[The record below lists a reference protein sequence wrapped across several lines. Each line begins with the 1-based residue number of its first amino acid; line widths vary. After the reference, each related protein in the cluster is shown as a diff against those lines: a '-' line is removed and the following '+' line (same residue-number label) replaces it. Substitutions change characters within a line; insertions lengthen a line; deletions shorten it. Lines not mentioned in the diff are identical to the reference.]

1 MSSTTTS
8 DASPAFSEV
17 TEECDE
23 CDRETVH
30 EISVELRTES
40 PESENATFSR
50 EPYRIAECNVCGHS
64 SEVRLNNA

>member
-1 MSSTTTS
+1 MSSTGPAVS
-8 DASPAFSEV
+8 DGFSNV

-40 PESENATFSR
+40 PVLETSTFSR
-50 EPYRIAECNVCGHS
+50 EPYRIAECDVCGAT